1 MKVGEI
7 RDEGIKNLKCKKNIK
22 NTKKMKTRSQTKSEM
37 QTMHQTQT
45 KPKSLNDMP
54 VECPCGGGQSCLI
67 DRRWLGDWCP
77 EDELFNKLNIPLRK
91 SCIQPYTVEQEM
103 ALTQQS
109 ITYRWN
115 Q

>member
-1 MKVGEI
+1 
-7 RDEGIKNLKCKKNIK
+7 
-22 NTKKMKTRSQTKSEM
+22 MKTRSQTKSEM
-37 QTMHQTQT
+37 QTTHQTQT
-45 KPKSLNDMP
+45 KPKTLNDMP
-54 VECPCGGGQSCLI
+54 VDAQCPCGGGQSCLI

-77 EDELFNKLNIPLRK
+77 EDDLFNKLNIPLRK

-115 Q
+115 